1 MLWPNGSGRGVAW
14 SDDGG
19 GILGRKTR
27 KLLLKGV
34 WAGSQKNNNNVRQ
47 ITFYDIFP
55 SAELEWV
62 EEEGGTVV
70 WQTVDVSSYT
80 TRRRTY
86 QLWDYR

>member
-1 MLWPNGSGRGVAW
+1 MMMM
-14 SDDGG
+14 G

-55 SAELEWV
+55 SAELE
-62 EEEGGTVV
+62 
-70 WQTVDVSSYT
+70 
-80 TRRRTY
+80 
-86 QLWDYR
+86 